1 MNTHMGKHGIGAI
14 CAAVAVLVSVS
25 ALAADP
31 CPNNQV
37 RTSRGKCV
45 ESELSSTLRQR
56 AIEMS
61 QQKISETAAP
71 RSPAHDSRYPKPSEI
86 NRYELNKGNFSTYPY
101 PPSR

>member
-1 MNTHMGKHGIGAI
+1 MNTQMGKHGIGAT

-25 ALAADP
+25 ALAAEP
-31 CPNNQV
+31 CPNNHV

-45 ESELSSTLRQR
+45 ETELSSSLRQR

-61 QQKISETAAP
+61 QQKLSETSAA
-71 RSPAHDSRYPKPSEI
+71 RSPAYDRRYPRANDI

-101 PPSR
+101 PPAR

>member
-1 MNTHMGKHGIGAI
+1 MNTHMGKHGIGAT

-25 ALAADP
+25 GFAADP
-31 CPNNQV
+31 CPDHQV
-37 RTSRGKCV
+37 RTSRGNCV
-45 ESELSSTLRQR
+45 ESKLSSTLRQR

-71 RSPAHDSRYPKPSEI
+71 RSPSHDRKYPRPNEI

-101 PPSR
+101 PPAR